1 MCAFVHGSLNA
12 IVVMWDMHCSWYA
25 QINWRNS
32 SVSFMLTIRN
42 AFNWKCVH
50 CSRSFISLFFR
61 SLAISFSLSLNFVH
75 FLCRMF
81 FFFHAPISTYHC
93 KKCVRCDCVINV
105 HIPLQLNSFTFTV
118 STLYS
123 GKTNKKKPSEIKF
136 LGHFLTFRLVFCLLN
151 SAQLRRLRTK
161 YERLSSI
168 YIVSSWKLCIADS
181 MSKRKR
187 LTKKNRY
194 FTGDFSYFSS
204 ISSPGFFHS
213 RFPKCFNGHLWQPY
227 DMQVCKF

>member
-123 GKTNKKKPSEIKF
+123 GKTNKKKTKWNQIFGSLPHIPTSF
-136 LGHFLTFRLVFCLLN
+136 LFV
-151 SAQLRRLRTK
+151 
-161 YERLSSI
+161 E
-168 YIVSSWKLCIADS
+168 
-181 MSKRKR
+181 
-187 LTKKNRY
+187 
-194 FTGDFSYFSS
+194 FSS
-204 ISSPGFFHS
+204 TATIAYEI
-213 RFPKCFNGHLWQPY
+213 RTLELNIYC
-227 DMQVCKF
+227 